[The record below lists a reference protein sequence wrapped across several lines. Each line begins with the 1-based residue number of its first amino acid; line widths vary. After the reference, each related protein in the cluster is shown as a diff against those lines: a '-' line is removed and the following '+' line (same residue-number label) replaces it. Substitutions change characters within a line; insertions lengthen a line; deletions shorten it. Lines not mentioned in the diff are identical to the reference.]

1 MPQSIQNPIGYKQ
14 LEALNKQTHRHALA
28 KEPSFA
34 FASTINALPL
44 TVSEFPVACRHY
56 PVVFVSPDGK
66 GDDFAAAAVTGLKP
80 GQNLFCD
87 SDGNW
92 RPQAYIPAYA
102 RCYPF
107 CVATIVEDGKTRAD
121 KLVCMDAGAVV
132 KDGLELFDE
141 EGTPTK
147 VWREREKLL
156 QEYETDAT
164 KTAEMCRALKSMA
177 LLKEFAVQAA
187 SANKE
192 LFSLAGMYR
201 VDETA
206 LAKLSV
212 YQFRKLIEQGWME
225 KIYAHIISLRNF
237 QALQDCA

>member
-1 MPQSIQNPIGYKQ
+1 MTQTIQNPIGYKQ
-14 LEALNKQTHRHALA
+14 LEALNKQVHRHALA

-34 FASTINALPL
+34 FSSGINALPL
-44 TVSEFPVACRHY
+44 TVTEFPLACRHY
-56 PVVFVSPDGK
+56 PLVFVSPDGK
-66 GDDFAAAAVTGLKP
+66 GDFGAAAVTSLKQ

-87 SDGNW
+87 SKGSW
-92 RPQAYIPAYA
+92 RPQTYIPAYA

-107 CVATIVEDGKTRAD
+107 CLAAIVEDGKTRAD
-121 KLVCMDAGAVV
+121 KLVCIDADAVV
-132 KDGLELFDE
+132 KDGLELFDG

-147 VWREREKLL
+147 VWREREQLL
-156 QEYETDAT
+156 QEYENDAV

-177 LLKEFAVQAA
+177 LLKEFAIQVA

-192 LFSLAGMYR
+192 LFNLSGMYR
-201 VDETA
+201 VDEAA
-206 LAKLSV
+206 LTKLSA

-237 QALQDCA
+237 QALLDHA